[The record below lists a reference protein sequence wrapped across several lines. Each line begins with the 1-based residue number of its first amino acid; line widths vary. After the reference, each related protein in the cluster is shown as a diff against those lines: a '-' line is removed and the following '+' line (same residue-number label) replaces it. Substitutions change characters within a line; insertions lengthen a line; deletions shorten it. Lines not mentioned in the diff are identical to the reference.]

1 MHRHHLIVASVL
13 FIAGAG
19 AQAQRPQRPLSLPA
33 IFSAMRYQN
42 TQCEGEN
49 EEAGLCLYEVNVS
62 HWGPNV
68 SSLTTHLSLQNECLN
83 RKGSVIGRCANG
95 FAACCSFKFTCGA
108 DTSQNETLFVNRQYP
123 QAENDT
129 NTCQVT
135 IKKMDNICQLR
146 LGKSIGLLAHRATPN
161 LLQYCTCGCGSE
173 SSSWLAIPLQAHHDN

>member
-1 MHRHHLIVASVL
+1 MSRTGVQ
-13 FIAGAG
+13 G
-19 AQAQRPQRPLSLPA
+19 SLP
-33 IFSAMRYQN
+33 
-42 TQCEGEN
+42 
-49 EEAGLCLYEVNVS
+49 
-62 HWGPNV
+62 
-68 SSLTTHLSLQNECLN
+68 LTTHFSLQNECLN

-146 LGKSIGLLAHRATPN
+146 LGKSICLLAHKPTPRPAPILHLRMRLTMTIN
-161 LLQYCTCGCGSE
+161 SNISLFTLDFEEVCSFVLYPISIYILTSFKY
-173 SSSWLAIPLQAHHDN
+173 